1 VSGAAPE
8 FAGVLTRLA
17 SALAL
22 TIAIEVPVAALL
34 GLRTRRA
41 VAAVALVSVVTNP
54 PLNFALLALGLALPG
69 FAENAA
75 AYWLTVAAL
84 ELLAVLAEWRLLLW
98 VLGGESR
105 RMLVVSAVM
114 NAASFG
120 AGLVWLAFASRGPAL
135 G

>member
-1 VSGAAPE
+1 MSVPALAL
-8 FAGVLTRLA
+8 AGVLAPLA
-17 SALAL
+17 SALTL
-22 TIAIEVPVAALL
+22 TIAVEVPVAALL
-34 GLRTRRA
+34 GLRSRRA

-54 PLNFALLALGLALPG
+54 PLNFVLLALGLALPG

-84 ELLAVLAEWRLLLW
+84 EVLAVLAEWRLLLW

-105 RMLVVSAVM
+105 RMLVVSAAM

-120 AGLVWLAFASRGPAL
+120 AGLLWLAFASRGLAL